1 MISNNRHN
9 KRCFYIFRSTRV
21 MKKAILVIVL
31 TGIMFPAWG
40 QRFHGGPMLGLA
52 ATQIDGD
59 NLGGY
64 NKPGIRGGG
73 WVNTPVSENLIL
85 QLELEFIQKGSKISQ
100 NELKNQEYYHAR
112 LNYLQ
117 APVLVQTSVMPRLT
131 GEAGIAG
138 AYLVA
143 SLEDRDGDGF
153 LKADPPFDQFE
164 LSGLLGLNY
173 DLSEY
178 FIASVRFNY
187 SLLPVR
193 PHPGGQVRWPDLGQ
207 YNNAMLFSLYY
218 RID

>member
-1 MISNNRHN
+1 
-9 KRCFYIFRSTRV
+9 

-31 TGIMFPAWG
+31 TGILLPAWG

-73 WVNTPVSENLIL
+73 WVNTPVSANLIL

-100 NELKNQEYYHAR
+100 NKVNSQKKYYHAR

-117 APVLVQTSVMPRLT
+117 APVLVQTSLMSRLT

-143 SLEDRDGDGF
+143 SLEDTDGGGF
-153 LKADPPFDQFE
+153 LEADPPFDQFE

-173 DLSEY
+173 ELSEH
-178 FIASVRFNY
+178 FIANVRFNY

-193 PHPGGQVRWPDLGQ
+193 PHPAGQTRWPDLGQ

>member
-1 MISNNRHN
+1 
-9 KRCFYIFRSTRV
+9 
-21 MKKAILVIVL
+21 MKKTILIIVL
-31 TGIMFPAWG
+31 TGFMLPVLA
-40 QRFHGGPMLGLA
+40 QRFHGGAMLGLA

-73 WVNTPVSENLIL
+73 WVNTPVSESLVM
-85 QLELEFIQKGSKISQ
+85 QLELEFIQKGSKVSQ
-100 NELKNQEYYHAR
+100 NELKNKEYYHAR

-117 APVLVQTSVMPRLT
+117 APVLVQTSLMTRLT

-143 SLEDRDGDGF
+143 SLEDDDGGGF
-153 LKADPPFDQFE
+153 IEADPPFDQFE

-173 DLSEY
+173 ELSEH
-178 FIASVRFNY
+178 FIANVRFNY

-193 PHPGGQVRWPDLGQ
+193 PHPGNQSYWLDRGQF
-207 YNNAMLFSLYY
+207 NNAMLFSLYY